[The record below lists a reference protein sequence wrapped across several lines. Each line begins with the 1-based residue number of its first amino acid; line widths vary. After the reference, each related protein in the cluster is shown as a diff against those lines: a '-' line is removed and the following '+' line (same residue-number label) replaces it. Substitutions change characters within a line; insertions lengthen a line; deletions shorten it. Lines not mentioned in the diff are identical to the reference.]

1 MKDER
6 ITESSLLISRSGI
19 PYDEPDYRRPYQ
31 RQLAIFLI
39 LASTALERL
48 AFYALIINLVI
59 SLKIGT
65 LHWNSDNILTVS
77 FLFSGKYQFVNII
90 IFCLKLL

>member
-1 MKDER
+1 MKDDR
-6 ITESSLLISRSGI
+6 ISESSLLLSRSGI

-31 RQLAIFLI
+31 RQLAICLI

-59 SLKIGT
+59 SLKTGA
-65 LHWNSDNILTVS
+65 LRWSSDNIITVS
-77 FLFSGKYQFVNII
+77 FLFSGKYHFVR
-90 IFCLKLL
+90 L